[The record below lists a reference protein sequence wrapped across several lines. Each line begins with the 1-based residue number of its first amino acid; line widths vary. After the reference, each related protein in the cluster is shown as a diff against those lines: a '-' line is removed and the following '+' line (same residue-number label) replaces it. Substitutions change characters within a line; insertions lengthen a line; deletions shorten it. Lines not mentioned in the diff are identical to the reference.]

1 MKHNIWIILLVI
13 IASIIGGCLYHL
25 YLNDTA
31 TLRKETVV
39 DVVADTTV
47 TDTSVNATD
56 AEISEFIKTF
66 NATNTDKNC
75 RIIAVNSRHKC
86 SVYANDHGYMSW
98 IDILC
103 VGPVTSTIFD
113 MPDSLTT
120 FRKAAA
126 KVDVREGPNKTIIS
140 EGLATYAHGDCK

>member
-1 MKHNIWIILLVI
+1 MKHNIWTIILVI
-13 IASIIGGCLYHL
+13 IAGAICGCLVHL
-25 YLNDTA
+25 CMNDTSA
-31 TLRKETVV
+31 SQRETVV

-56 AEISEFIKTF
+56 AEISEFIKAF

-75 RIIAVNSRHKC
+75 RIIAVNSKHKC
-86 SVYANDHGYMSW
+86 SVYQKDHGYMSW

-120 FRKAAA
+120 FRKAGA

-140 EGLATYAHGDCK
+140 EALATYAHGDCN